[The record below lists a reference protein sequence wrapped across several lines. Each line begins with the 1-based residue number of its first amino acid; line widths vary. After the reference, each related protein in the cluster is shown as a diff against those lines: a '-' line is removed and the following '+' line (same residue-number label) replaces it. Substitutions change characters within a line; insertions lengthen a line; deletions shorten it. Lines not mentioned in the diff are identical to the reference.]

1 MDSDEIETRELYDQT
16 AIAAEELTDP
26 EYTRGLRTLAA
37 WKSGALRL
45 AHLWKGLDAA
55 LTEGETYQ
63 LNGSLETFP
72 KKFQNN
78 DSAPVGCN

>member
-55 LTEGETYQ
+55 LTEGGDIPIEWIIGD
-63 LNGSLETFP
+63 LPEEVP
-72 KKFQNN
+72 KQ
-78 DSAPVGCN
+78 